1 MDNIMKRFL
10 IIPVL
15 LLFVINSYSETW
27 SEKLVD
33 LIAKGVEVY
42 QNNEDKIDNIH
53 ESVKETLD
61 VVHDKVDS
69 AIMEI
74 DTQQLR
80 DDLNENIDNAKEDCI
95 EVLENVQDFLAQ

>member
-1 MDNIMKRFL
+1 MKRFL

-15 LLFVINSYSETW
+15 LLFAINGYSETW

-42 QNNEDKIDNIH
+42 QNNKDKIDSVY

-61 VVHDKVDS
+61 EVHYKVDS

-80 DDLNENIDNAKEDCI
+80 DDLNEKIDTAKEDCI

>member
-1 MDNIMKRFL
+1 MKRFL

-15 LLFVINSYSETW
+15 LLFAINSYSETW

-42 QNNEDKIDNIH
+42 QNNEDKIDSLH

-69 AIMEI
+69 TIMEI

-80 DDLNENIDNAKEDCI
+80 DNLNEKIDTAKEDCI

>member
-1 MDNIMKRFL
+1 MKRFL

-15 LLFVINSYSETW
+15 LLFAINSYSETW

-42 QNNEDKIDNIH
+42 QNNEDKIDSLH

-80 DDLNENIDNAKEDCI
+80 DDLNEKIDTAKEDCI
-95 EVLENVQDFLAQ
+95 EVLENVQDFLVQ

>member
-1 MDNIMKRFL
+1 MKRFL

-15 LLFVINSYSETW
+15 LLFAINGYSETW

-42 QNNEDKIDNIH
+42 QNNEDKIDSLY

-69 AIMEI
+69 TIMEI

-80 DDLNENIDNAKEDCI
+80 DNFEKIDTAKEDCI
-95 EVLENVQDFLAQ
+95 EVLENVQEFLAQ

>member
-1 MDNIMKRFL
+1 MKRFL

-15 LLFVINSYSETW
+15 LLFAINGYSETW

-42 QNNEDKIDNIH
+42 QNNEDKIDSLH

-69 AIMEI
+69 TIMEI

-80 DDLNENIDNAKEDCI
+80 DNLNEKIDTAKEDCI
-95 EVLENVQDFLAQ
+95 EVLENVQEFLAQ

>member
-1 MDNIMKRFL
+1 MKRFL

-15 LLFVINSYSETW
+15 LLFAINSYSETW

-42 QNNEDKIDNIH
+42 QNNEDKIDTLH

-61 VVHDKVDS
+61 VVHEKVDS

-80 DDLNENIDNAKEDCI
+80 DNLNEKIDTAKEDCI

>member
-1 MDNIMKRFL
+1 MKRFL

-15 LLFVINSYSETW
+15 LLFAINGYSETW

-42 QNNEDKIDNIH
+42 QNNEDKIDSVY

-61 VVHDKVDS
+61 EVHYKVDS

-80 DDLNENIDNAKEDCI
+80 DDLNEKIDTAKEDCI
-95 EVLENVQDFLAQ
+95 EVLENVQDFIAQ

>member
-1 MDNIMKRFL
+1 MKRFL

-15 LLFVINSYSETW
+15 LLFAINSYSETW

-42 QNNEDKIDNIH
+42 QNNEDKIDSVH

-69 AIMEI
+69 SIMEI

-80 DDLNENIDNAKEDCI
+80 DDLNEKIDTAKEDCI
-95 EVLENVQDFLAQ
+95 EVLENVQGFLAQ

>member
-1 MDNIMKRFL
+1 MKRFL

-15 LLFVINSYSETW
+15 LLFAINSYSETW

-42 QNNEDKIDNIH
+42 QNNEDKIDSVH

-61 VVHDKVDS
+61 EVHYKVDS

-80 DDLNENIDNAKEDCI
+80 DDLNEKIDTAKEDCI

>member
-1 MDNIMKRFL
+1 MKRFL

-15 LLFVINSYSETW
+15 LLFAINGYSETW

-42 QNNEDKIDNIH
+42 QNNEDKIDSVH

-61 VVHDKVDS
+61 EVHYKVDS
-69 AIMEI
+69 TIMEI

-80 DDLNENIDNAKEDCI
+80 DDLNEKIDTAKEDCI

>member
-1 MDNIMKRFL
+1 MKRFL

-15 LLFVINSYSETW
+15 LLFAINGYSETW

-42 QNNEDKIDNIH
+42 QNNEDKIDSLH

-69 AIMEI
+69 TIMEI

-80 DDLNENIDNAKEDCI
+80 DDLNEKIDTAKEDCI
-95 EVLENVQDFLAQ
+95 EVLENVQDFLVQ

>member
-1 MDNIMKRFL
+1 MKRFL

-15 LLFVINSYSETW
+15 LLFAINGYSETW

-42 QNNEDKIDNIH
+42 QNNEDKIDSVH

-61 VVHDKVDS
+61 EVYYKVDS

-80 DDLNENIDNAKEDCI
+80 DDLNEKIDTAKEDCI

>member
-1 MDNIMKRFL
+1 MKRFL

-15 LLFVINSYSETW
+15 LLFAINSYSETW

-42 QNNEDKIDNIH
+42 QNNEDKIDSVH

-80 DDLNENIDNAKEDCI
+80 YDLNEKIDTAKEDCI

>member
-1 MDNIMKRFL
+1 MKRFL

-15 LLFVINSYSETW
+15 LLFAINGYSETW

-42 QNNEDKIDNIH
+42 QNNEDKIDSLH

-69 AIMEI
+69 TIMEI

-80 DDLNENIDNAKEDCI
+80 DDLNEKIDTAKEDCI

>member
-1 MDNIMKRFL
+1 MKRFL

-15 LLFVINSYSETW
+15 LLFAINGYSETW

-42 QNNEDKIDNIH
+42 QNNENKIDSLY

-61 VVHDKVDS
+61 VVHKVDS
-69 AIMEI
+69 TIMEI

-80 DDLNENIDNAKEDCI
+80 DDLNEKIDTAKEDCI

>member
-1 MDNIMKRFL
+1 MKRFL

-15 LLFVINSYSETW
+15 LLFAINGYSETL

-42 QNNEDKIDNIH
+42 QNNEDKIDSLH

-69 AIMEI
+69 TIMEI
-74 DTQQLR
+74 DPQQLR
-80 DDLNENIDNAKEDCI
+80 DNLNEKIDTAKEDCI

>member
-1 MDNIMKRFL
+1 MKRFL

-15 LLFVINSYSETW
+15 LLFAVNGYSETW

-42 QNNEDKIDNIH
+42 QNNEDKIDSLH

-69 AIMEI
+69 TIMEI

-80 DDLNENIDNAKEDCI
+80 DNLNEKIDTAKEDCI